1 MEATPEARAELEKI
15 ENKIGDFICQ
25 LCKEFYTDA
34 FTLASH
40 RCSRIVHVEYR
51 CPECDKV
58 FNCPANL
65 ASHRRWHKPRPN
77 GPNTK
82 STANSTAKSVV
93 NDGRNGLVPGMTL
106 LDRQTPSPNNAQVKS
121 EEAAQ
126 YECVHCGKK
135 FKRQAYLRK
144 HMANHGPPTAG
155 GAGVPTVGG
164 AAGVPHTGGVAGI
177 PPARSAPM
185 PIPGATILNGGAR
198 HVMPPQL
205 PSLPPSHTT
214 ALPLLS
220 PVSDAG
226 QSELYECKYCSST
239 FYSSPGLTRH
249 INKCHPSENRQV
261 ILLQM
266 PVSPRTC

>member
-82 STANSTAKSVV
+82 SSTNSMTKSVG
-93 NDGRNGLVPGMTL
+93 NEGRNGLIPGMTL
-106 LDRQTPSPNNAQVKS
+106 LDRQTPSPNNPQVKS
-121 EEAAQ
+121 EEAQ
-126 YECVHCGKK
+126 YECVTCGKK

-144 HMANHGPPTAG
+144 HMANHGAPAG
-155 GAGVPTVGG
+155 GAG
-164 AAGVPHTGGVAGI
+164 GVPLAGATGGV
-177 PPARSAPM
+177 PPARSAPL
-185 PIPGATILNGGAR
+185 PIPGATVLNGGAR

-205 PSLPPSHTT
+205 PSLPTSHTT

-226 QSELYECKYCSST
+226 QSELFECKYCTST